1 MAKKSAE
8 VFKETN
14 PCEYVYMYGLT
25 TCVPLTE
32 YERRYLAKYLSE
44 FIYPR
49 LQEIAD
55 RVKTV
60 KELEK
65 KTGIKG
71 PLELSGEELYELES
85 EEEEEVCL
93 GRISLKINNGGPYYF
108 NEDAEGEIV
117 REGVDVEI
125 VRQFAEED
133 E

>member
-1 MAKKSAE
+1 MSKKSAE
-8 VFKETN
+8 VFKQTD
-14 PCEYVYMYGLT
+14 PCEYVYVYGIT

-55 RVKTV
+55 RVKSV

-65 KTGIKG
+65 ETGIKS
-71 PLELSGEELYELES
+71 PLELGREELNELEP

-93 GRISLKINNGGPYYF
+93 GRISLKINNGGQYYF
-108 NEDAEGEIV
+108 NEDAEGEV
-117 REGVDVEI
+117 LREGVDVEI
-125 VRQFAEED
+125 VRRCDEED